1 MNRLPTTNRIERGTN
16 KMTTIYT
23 DETEEEIEE
32 KTDKVKTMFVSVTKM
47 YRVEYKVDYTLET
60 TEEEDEVE
68 EEMETW
74 AHDNLVDESIDGDQL
89 INQMNTPT
97 GITIES
103 SEHCSGS
110 DEIKIETQED
120 YS

>member
-1 MNRLPTTNRIERGTN
+1 M
-16 KMTTIYT
+16 
-23 DETEEEIEE
+23 TEEEIEQYPE
-32 KTDKVKTMFVSVTKM
+32 KFKTMFISVTKM
-47 YRVEYKVDYTLET
+47 YRLDYKVDYTLET
-60 TEEEDEVE
+60 IEEEEEVE

-74 AHDNLVDESIDGDQL
+74 AHDHLVDEAIDADQL

-110 DEIKIETQED
+110 DEIKIETQGD

>member
-1 MNRLPTTNRIERGTN
+1 M
-16 KMTTIYT
+16 
-23 DETEEEIEE
+23 TEEEIEQYPE
-32 KTDKVKTMFVSVTKM
+32 KFKTMFISVTKM
-47 YRVEYKVDYTLET
+47 YRLDYKVDYTLET
-60 TEEEDEVE
+60 IEE

-74 AHDNLVDESIDGDQL
+74 AHDHLVDEAIDADQL

-110 DEIKIETQED
+110 DEIKIETQGD